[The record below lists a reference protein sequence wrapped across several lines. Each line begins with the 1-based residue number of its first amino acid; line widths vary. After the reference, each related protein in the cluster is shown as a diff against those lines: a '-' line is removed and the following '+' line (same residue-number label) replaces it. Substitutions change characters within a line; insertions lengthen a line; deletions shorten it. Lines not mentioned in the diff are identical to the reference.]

1 MKGGMSI
8 FYLPQNIIS
17 DIDKE
22 IVQIL
27 LKMKYILE
35 EKLEMVTLGIGSK
48 IRGKE
53 GWRRAMVILFSHEF
67 TLETVL
73 LFL

>member
-1 MKGGMSI
+1 M
-8 FYLPQNIIS
+8 
-17 DIDKE
+17 
-22 IVQIL
+22 QIL

-53 GWRRAMVILFSHEF
+53 RWRRAMVILVILFSHEF

-73 LFL
+73 LLL